1 MVKGFDIGKRNLTL
15 LMNKIADDVAKRI
28 KENINV
34 AQPLFNAK
42 VERRSGNDTSVA
54 AVIKGQA
61 EISKDKNFDVDK
73 VVQNAIKN
81 TLGDL

>member
-1 MVKGFDIGKRNLTL
+1 MVKGFDVGKRNLTL
-15 LMNKIADDVAKRI
+15 LMNQIADDVAKRI

-42 VERRSGNDTSVA
+42 VERRSGDDVSVS

-81 TLGDL
+81 ALGDE

>member
-15 LMNKIADDVAKRI
+15 LMNKIADDVSKRI

-34 AQPLFNAK
+34 AQPLFNIK
-42 VERRSGNDTSVA
+42 VERRSGDDVSVS

-61 EISKDKNFDVDK
+61 EISKDKNFNVDK

-81 TLGDL
+81 TLGDK